1 MDVNRCEAFEKEP
14 MSPTSTCSRVTFQLE
29 KDLGSLP
36 FQLDKD
42 LGSLPPNSP
51 RIPEMNVVKS
61 SAFENSSRLSEF
73 RSRVSLAT
81 RAASSTIDPLTSMV
95 MVTGC
100 TLAVCAGM
108 VNAVAFRTLGSFVSH
123 MTGAWA
129 KVGLSAQTGAAVVAR
144 DAGLLVLSFML
155 GSMVCGCMIKRT
167 LVKTGSAG
175 YGLALILNAFVLV
188 LAFACADEVVA
199 PYLVALACGLQNGI
213 ASSYSGAAIRTTH
226 YTGIVTDVGLI
237 LGRHVV
243 AFFRRTF
250 CRRTSTSDAEAGD
263 VRKLILLVL
272 LMASFFVGIVFGSV
286 LSYEIGVHAFL
297 VPAVV
302 SGVGGLVYCAHRL
315 RQEEGQSKDLSMRAP
330 RWLSQSTTP
339 QSPVHVE
346 VFAAPALKDL
356 PKTTKP
362 PLPEEKDE
370 ALRFQKLLKTLDQ
383 IELELSLLP
392 LGAVPGRL
400 DPLEEALEAHR
411 KLRAV
416 LAQSASGYDGSGL

>member
-1 MDVNRCEAFEKEP
+1 MDVNRCEAFEQEP

-346 VFAAPALKDL
+346 AATA
-356 PKTTKP
+356 
-362 PLPEEKDE
+362 
-370 ALRFQKLLKTLDQ
+370 
-383 IELELSLLP
+383 ELE
-392 LGAVPGRL
+392 
-400 DPLEEALEAHR
+400 DFY
-411 KLRAV
+411 K
-416 LAQSASGYDGSGL
+416 